1 MFIIAIECG
10 LVSIFC
16 TVVFWSSNIY
26 LGQLL
31 TVESNYRWV
40 LQTAECETY
49 TETYTP
55 WTQKDSK
62 NIWPVESTATMVLTS
77 RGRFPM
83 IDHQIMGILM
93 RKIMRS
99 YDLKRPGLILAAHI
113 YIYVCVYLFM
123 SLFFYANKQI
133 GYMINFDQALSIL
146 LRNSVEHHHYNVIC
160 FSHAFSW
167 LGNAIVDYP
176 QCLTRNRCY
185 ELWDFPNCFLLWSPW
200 CCFCSPLKYVLVS
213 FQCSITRPN
222 LIQLDQLQEFQEQ
235 SQSRADIG
243 EVIQWLVVPMDPEID
258 PLMIHGL
265 FALLQP
271 ANDRWIKH
279 TKWMLHQQ
287 QTIPWINHLG
297 S

>member
-1 MFIIAIECG
+1 MHAEYLTNFMWYLWYNDEQFFLVFIIAIECG

-113 YIYVCVYLFM
+113 YIYIYVCVCYLFM
-123 SLFFYANKQI
+123 SFFFTRTNKSDI
-133 GYMINFDQALSIL
+133 WSIL
-146 LRNSVEHHHYNVIC
+146 IKHWAY
-160 FSHAFSW
+160 
-167 LGNAIVDYP
+167 
-176 QCLTRNRCY
+176 
-185 ELWDFPNCFLLWSPW
+185 
-200 CCFCSPLKYVLVS
+200 CC
-213 FQCSITRPN
+213 
-222 LIQLDQLQEFQEQ
+222 E
-235 SQSRADIG
+235 
-243 EVIQWLVVPMDPEID
+243 IQWNIIIIM
-258 PLMIHGL
+258 
-265 FALLQP
+265 
-271 ANDRWIKH
+271 
-279 TKWMLHQQ
+279 
-287 QTIPWINHLG
+287 
-297 S
+297 